1 MAPSTPSNGTAPA
14 PGAVIQVGMDRA
26 DLWVPCVVLV
36 VVSGLS
42 VVVRL
47 VGRYYRA
54 GIHVDDYM
62 ILSAY
67 AITAPFTAVMVL
79 GVFHGM
85 GRHTRECSPQDRII
99 ALKCLYILQVLYK
112 PALGLIKIS
121 FLLLYLRIFYV
132 QNWFRWSCYFLI
144 GLTVLMTI
152 GFTCPSV
159 WQCKPIHAYWARSIP
174 HKCIE
179 NAQWRVVYSGL
190 NVATDLLIYLLPI
203 KQTIALPMRTRD
215 KLAVISIFSL
225 GGFVC
230 VISIV
235 RITYIIGK
243 SDNRDPL
250 WSIAPLAL
258 WTTIELNTGI
268 IVSCLPMLRQP
279 LSLLCPSILSSLRD
293 GSRGYRENSHQL
305 KYGHNGGESGRGAV
319 PVGSA
324 DSRWVDHYNDD
335 IYMDTVTSIIDVGG
349 AGSKECIFS
358 PTPPSDGTAEDLD
371 TLVPRMPPI
380 YSSKVRSHGSRDQ
393 P

>member
-1 MAPSTPSNGTAPA
+1 MAPSNSTTTA
-14 PGAVIQVGMDRA
+14 GNLNAVIFGMDRP

-36 VVSGLS
+36 IVSGLL

-47 VGRYYRA
+47 VGRYYKT

-62 ILSAY
+62 ILAAY
-67 AITAPFTAVMVL
+67 MITAPFTVVHIL
-79 GVFHGM
+79 GVFHGV
-85 GRHTRECSPQDRII
+85 GKHTWESSQQDRIT

-112 PALGLIKIS
+112 PALGLIKIA
-121 FLLLYLRIFYV
+121 FLFLYLRIFYV
-132 QNWFRWSCYFLI
+132 QNWFRWSCHFLM

-159 WQCKPIHAYWARSIP
+159 WQCKPINAYWDRSIP

-179 NAQWRVVYSGL
+179 NAQWRIVYSGL
-190 NVATDLLIYLLPI
+190 NVATDFLIFLLPI
-203 KQTIALPMRTRD
+203 KEAIVLPMKMRD

-230 VISIV
+230 VVSIV
-235 RITYIIGK
+235 RITYILGK

-279 LSLLCPSILSSLRD
+279 LSLICPTLLSSVRD
-293 GSRGYRENSHQL
+293 GSRSYRENSHQL
-305 KYGHNGGESGRGAV
+305 KDGHNGGESGRGAV
-319 PVGSA
+319 PTGSA

-335 IYMDTVTSIIDVGG
+335 IYMDTVTSRVDIGG
-349 AGSKECIFS
+349 AGSEECIFS
-358 PTPPSDGTAEDLD
+358 PTPPSDDITGKYLGY
-371 TLVPRMPPI
+371 LH
-380 YSSKVRSHGSRDQ
+380 SKEMATD
-393 P
+393 

>member
-1 MAPSTPSNGTAPA
+1 MAPSNSTTTAPS
-14 PGAVIQVGMDRA
+14 AVILGMDRA

-36 VVSGLS
+36 IVSGLL

-67 AITAPFTAVMVL
+67 IITAPFTAVMIL
-79 GVFHGM
+79 GVFHGV
-85 GRHTRECSPQDRII
+85 GKHTWESSPQDRIT

-112 PALGLIKIS
+112 PALGLIKIA
-121 FLLLYLRIFYV
+121 FLFLYLRIFYV
-132 QNWFRWSCYFLI
+132 QKWFRWSCYFLM

-159 WQCKPIHAYWARSIP
+159 WQCKPISAYWDRSIP

-179 NAQWRVVYSGL
+179 NAQWRIVYSGL
-190 NVATDLLIYLLPI
+190 NVATDFLIFLLPI
-203 KQTIALPMRTRD
+203 KQAIALPMRMRD
-215 KLAVISIFSL
+215 KLAVICIFSL

-230 VISIV
+230 VVSIV
-235 RITYIIGK
+235 RITYILGK
-243 SDNRDPL
+243 SDNKDPL

-279 LSLLCPSILSSLRD
+279 LSLLCPSLLSSLRD
-293 GSRGYRENSHQL
+293 GSRSYRENSHQL
-305 KYGHNGGESGRGAV
+305 KDGNSGGESGRGAV
-319 PVGSA
+319 PAGSA

-335 IYMDTVTSIIDVGG
+335 IYMDTVTSRIDIGG

-358 PTPPSDGTAEDLD
+358 PTPPSDDIAEDLD
-371 TLVPRMPPI
+371 TLVPTMPPI
-380 YSSKVRSHGSRDQ
+380 YSSRVGSHGSRDQ